1 MSKIFPGGE
10 SGTENT
16 SSKETSRSRRKHG
29 RRSRRRRRR
38 HSSQEVERLSLMQ
51 VVILLQF
58 AVTITLVIFACVGV
72 SINQPIGYIF
82 LLALLQFLITIPGFA
97 YHFSES
103 PAHFFAYILLQA
115 ITVVSEIIWFIYIAL
130 SDTYTVIHLMILI
143 ILIIVQ
149 TVALLSA
156 TLLRKVHVNLSDK
169 YTPKVRRKCRQRS
182 SRSKSR
188 SRRKTSASSSSMVTS
203 KEKGD
208 TSTARRR
215 TSRDLEQGPDESS
228 KVIKHRRRRS
238 ADHGS
243 LLKYKDG
250 RKKIRQLAQHLR
262 ASAHRSISNPEL
274 ADTGGGS
281 TETSQI
287 SQKGSSSVK
296 SKSAESILTGNRDR
310 HKAMGGLLD
319 PVPLRPVSN
328 SAPNTARETSPIG
341 GGTRRTVERKEST
354 TTRTRDG
361 SSTTATKSKMEV
373 KGCIT
378 RCSRRF
384 FAVHQFRLEMF
395 SPTD

>member
-1 MSKIFPGGE
+1 MGPGLGATIVDQIGAKASLDLDATINKGTSK
-10 SGTENT
+10 SS
-16 SSKETSRSRRKHG
+16 SSKPTTIRLPESECQVGMIRKHCFRVCPATCSHAATCRAVQCSRKGRCMCRGGLVQATISYPILGCVPKILCPVFPEGNPG
-29 RRSRRRRRR
+29 RRTRQAKRR
-38 HSSQEVERLSLMQ
+38 QEADGNMEDV
-51 VVILLQF
+51 
-58 AVTITLVIFACVGV
+58 AVGV
-72 SINQPIGYIF
+72 VVVT
-82 LLALLQFLITIPGFA
+82 ALKT
-97 YHFSES
+97 
-103 PAHFFAYILLQA
+103 HFFAYILLQA

-169 YTPKVRRKCRQRS
+169 YTPK
-182 SRSKSR
+182 
-188 SRRKTSASSSSMVTS
+188 
-203 KEKGD
+203 
-208 TSTARRR
+208 
-215 TSRDLEQGPDESS
+215 
-228 KVIKHRRRRS
+228 RRRRS

-361 SSTTATKSKMEV
+361 SSTTATKSKMSVLEV
-373 KGCIT
+373 TTSTSGKPDSAG
-378 RCSRRF
+378 R
-384 FAVHQFRLEMF
+384 
-395 SPTD
+395 